1 MTMLEMDRPL
11 GSASNRTTAM
21 TIACWGSAGSG
32 KSTVGANI
40 AFELAALGLRVVLV
54 DADTY
59 NPSLSALLGITDP
72 GPGLTAC
79 LRLARQGRFDEG
91 QFDRLSHYVQFEKDQ
106 LWLIPGL
113 NSLSRWPEVA
123 PEELAA
129 LKEVL
134 SVSFEVI
141 VWDVAPYLDADV
153 LGFESGSRRNQA
165 ANHLITESDLCLAL
179 FMADPVGVNRFFY
192 DIRNIGREVWPIANR
207 VRTSVL
213 GRAPRAQLAKTLRDV
228 TKLELVGA
236 IEEDAGF
243 DEMLK
248 TTRPLLLQGKSAARR
263 EVRRIASMIADRA

>member
-11 GSASNRTTAM
+11 GSVSNRTKAM

-32 KSTVGANI
+32 KSTVGANL

-91 QFDRLSHYVQFEKDQ
+91 QFDRLSHFVQFEKDQ

-113 NSLSRWPEVA
+113 NSLSRWAEVA
-123 PEELAA
+123 PGELAA

-165 ANHLITESDLCLAL
+165 ANHLVTDSDLCLAL
-179 FMADPVGVNRFFY
+179 FMADPVGVNRFFF

-228 TKLELVGA
+228 TQLELVGA

-263 EVRRIASMIADRA
+263 EVRRIASLIADRA

>member
-11 GSASNRTTAM
+11 GSVSNRTTAM

-32 KSTVGANI
+32 KSTVGANL

-91 QFDRLSHYVQFEKDQ
+91 QFDRLSHFVQFEKDQ

-113 NSLSRWPEVA
+113 NSLSRWAEVA
-123 PEELAA
+123 PEELTA
-129 LKEVL
+129 LSEVL

-141 VWDVAPYLDADV
+141 VWDLAPYLDPDV

-165 ANHLITESDLCLAL
+165 ANHLVTDSDLCLAL

-248 TTRPLLLQGKSAARR
+248 STRPLLLQGKSAARR

>member
-1 MTMLEMDRPL
+1 M
-11 GSASNRTTAM
+11 A
-21 TIACWGSAGSG
+21 
-32 KSTVGANI
+32 
-40 AFELAALGLRVVLV
+40 
-54 DADTY
+54 
-59 NPSLSALLGITDP
+59 P
-72 GPGLTAC
+72 G
-79 LRLARQGRFDEG
+79 
-91 QFDRLSHYVQFEKDQ
+91 
-106 LWLIPGL
+106 
-113 NSLSRWPEVA
+113 
-123 PEELAA
+123 ELAA

-165 ANHLITESDLCLAL
+165 ANHLVTDSDLCLAL
-179 FMADPVGVNRFFY
+179 FMADPVGVNRFFF

-228 TKLELVGA
+228 TQLELVGA

-263 EVRRIASMIADRA
+263 EVRRIASLIADRA

>member
-11 GSASNRTTAM
+11 GSVSNRTTAM

-32 KSTVGANI
+32 KSTVGANL

-91 QFDRLSHYVQFEKDQ
+91 QFDRLSHFVQFEKDQ

-113 NSLSRWPEVA
+113 NSLSRWAEVA
-123 PEELAA
+123 PGELAA

-165 ANHLITESDLCLAL
+165 ANHLVTDSDLCLAL
-179 FMADPVGVNRFFY
+179 FMADPVGVNRFFF

-228 TKLELVGA
+228 TQLELVGA

-248 TTRPLLLQGKSAARR
+248 STRPLLLQGKSAARR
-263 EVRRIASMIADRA
+263 EVRRIASLIADRA

>member
-165 ANHLITESDLCLAL
+165 ANQLITDSDLCLAL

-263 EVRRIASMIADRA
+263 EVRRIASMIAGRA

>member
-11 GSASNRTTAM
+11 GSVSNRTTAM

-32 KSTVGANI
+32 KSTVGANL

-91 QFDRLSHYVQFEKDQ
+91 QFDRLSHFVQFEKDQ

-113 NSLSRWPEVA
+113 NSLSRWAEVA
-123 PEELAA
+123 PGELAA

-165 ANHLITESDLCLAL
+165 ANHLVTDSDLCLAL
-179 FMADPVGVNRFFY
+179 FMADPVGVNRFFF

-228 TKLELVGA
+228 TQLELVGA